1 MQQATVP
8 LSRLNITLYSV
19 ERRAINNVEKCA
31 YSRALNRL
39 FLSNSVLICHGI
51 GRARLLRFLSK
62 EGERSSSP
70 PADRYATIR
79 RRCIC
84 IGRVFRARSVKSIDL
99 EPCLKFTWVM
109 SMKLERI
116 LIARLECSSS
126 VYFCTGGMAKL
137 LLFVIRLC
145 KYCAQISYREIY
157 RLFVGRRIEL
167 ISGNFVQIDGRANI
181 RFLETECRTDVRKND
196 KNRWYDS

>member
-1 MQQATVP
+1 M
-8 LSRLNITLYSV
+8 
-19 ERRAINNVEKCA
+19 
-31 YSRALNRL
+31 RL
-39 FLSNSVLICHGI
+39 FPSLESALSLEFSSNLPRDWP
-51 GRARLLRFLSK
+51 RASSPFPL
-62 EGERSSSP
+62 EGGRSSSP

-126 VYFCTGGMAKL
+126 VYFCTGGK
-137 LLFVIRLC
+137 ITSIC
-145 KYCAQISYREIY
+145 DSI
-157 RLFVGRRIEL
+157 
-167 ISGNFVQIDGRANI
+167 VQILCTNI
-181 RFLETECRTDVRKND
+181 VSRNLSFI
-196 KNRWYDS
+196 RWTKDRIDIREFCSN

>member
-1 MQQATVP
+1 MRLFPSLESP
-8 LSRLNITLYSV
+8 LSLEFSSNLPRDWP
-19 ERRAINNVEKCA
+19 RA
-31 YSRALNRL
+31 SSPFPL
-39 FLSNSVLICHGI
+39 
-51 GRARLLRFLSK
+51 
-62 EGERSSSP
+62 EGGRSSSP

-126 VYFCTGGMAKL
+126 VYFCTGGK
-137 LLFVIRLC
+137 ITSIC
-145 KYCAQISYREIY
+145 DSI
-157 RLFVGRRIEL
+157 
-167 ISGNFVQIDGRANI
+167 VQILCTNI
-181 RFLETECRTDVRKND
+181 VSRNLSFI
-196 KNRWYDS
+196 RWTKDRIDIREFCSN

>member
-126 VYFCTGGMAKL
+126 VYFCTGGKITSICDSIVQIL
-137 LLFVIRLC
+137 H
-145 KYCAQISYREIY
+145 KYRIEKFI
-157 RLFVGRRIEL
+157 VGRRIEL
-167 ISGNFVQIDGRANI
+167 ISGNFVQIDGHVNNT
-181 RFLETECRTDVRKND
+181 FSGNGTQ
-196 KNRWYDS
+196 NRCT

>member
-1 MQQATVP
+1 MQQTTVP

-157 RLFVGRRIEL
+157 RLFVERRIEL
-167 ISGNFVQIDGRANI
+167 ISGNFVQIDGRANNT
-181 RFLETECRTDVRKND
+181 FSGNGMQ
-196 KNRWYDS
+196 NRCT

>member
-1 MQQATVP
+1 M
-8 LSRLNITLYSV
+8 
-19 ERRAINNVEKCA
+19 
-31 YSRALNRL
+31 RL
-39 FLSNSVLICHGI
+39 FPSLESALSLEFSSNLPRDWP
-51 GRARLLRFLSK
+51 RASSPFPL
-62 EGERSSSP
+62 EGGRSSSP

-167 ISGNFVQIDGRANI
+167 ISGNFVQIDGRANNT
-181 RFLETECRTDVRKND
+181 FSGNGM
-196 KNRWYDS
+196 KNRCT

>member
-126 VYFCTGGMAKL
+126 VYFCTGGK
-137 LLFVIRLC
+137 ITSIC
-145 KYCAQISYREIY
+145 DSI
-157 RLFVGRRIEL
+157 
-167 ISGNFVQIDGRANI
+167 VQILCTNI
-181 RFLETECRTDVRKND
+181 VSRNLSFI
-196 KNRWYDS
+196 RWTKDRIDIREFCSN